1 MVDMTDHAPL
11 ALSQIQRTT
20 HGRRC
25 RPYTQRAARLIWV
38 SKRQGR
44 RSEKHQNLGEP
55 FENSHILMKKL
66 IDAKLEKLQDY
77 YRLQYREA
85 DWTVNRIARAD
96 KRAYI
101 DDLAIQAENAARR
114 GEQGKVYKIT
124 KMVCGKYH
132 GTSDTPIKDSQ
143 GRLLTTKKKQEVCWA
158 EHFKE
163 ILNRQPPTTKADIQ
177 AAETDLDV
185 NTDPPCKQEIVAVKA
200 PGQDNLNA

>member
-1 MVDMTDHAPL
+1 
-11 ALSQIQRTT
+11 
-20 HGRRC
+20 
-25 RPYTQRAARLIWV
+25 
-38 SKRQGR
+38 
-44 RSEKHQNLGEP
+44 
-55 FENSHILMKKL
+55 MKKL

-77 YRLQYREA
+77 YRLQYKEA
-85 DWTVNRIARAD
+85 DRTVNRIARAD

-114 GEQGKVYKIT
+114 VEQGKVYKIT

-132 GTSDTPIKDSQ
+132 GTSQ

-158 EHFKE
+158 EHFNE